1 MAIKNLVTLGI
12 GCSPGS
18 VKPLLLVGL
27 GIGAE
32 IAVTGIVDL
41 TLRPRTT
48 ALILGMRATG
58 LTLQPRLTD
67 LTLGDDR

>member
-1 MAIKNLVTLGI
+1 MAIKNVVTLGV

-18 VKPLLLVGL
+18 VKPFLLLGL
-27 GIGAE
+27 DIGAE
-32 IAVTGIVDL
+32 VAVTGIVDL

-48 ALILGMRATG
+48 ALTLGTRATG

>member
-18 VKPLLLVGL
+18 TKYLLLVGL
-27 GIGAE
+27 DIGAE

-41 TLRPRTT
+41 TLRPRTV
-48 ALILGMRATG
+48 A
-58 LTLQPRLTD
+58 LTLKPRTAALTLRNRSVD
-67 LTLGDDR
+67 LTLEER